1 MLSPLGAW
9 VQFLLREL
17 RSYKPHTEVT
27 HTQKRNWFSK
37 EALGLYLGCVC
48 VHTRSWESEDQAV
61 CRQES
66 YLCSQVLSVIGSGQS
81 CWKPN
86 GMCMFL
92 LSLQVS
98 ILLWTKNSICSLA
111 AVSLHKRLQPPLQ
124 EVCTSYTVFKR
135 KGNLCCSAFHSF
147 EWVKKKFKWLKKKKK
162 TYDFIEGDS
171 WLTYLPPTRKLFLL
185 IFLF

>member
-37 EALGLYLGCVC
+37 ETLDLYLGCVC

-92 LSLQVS
+92 ISLQVS

-124 EVCTSYTVFKR
+124 EVCTSHTVFKR
-135 KGNLCCSAFHSF
+135 KGNLCCSAFQSF
-147 EWVKKKFKWLKKKKK
+147 QWVKKNF
-162 TYDFIEGDS
+162 
-171 WLTYLPPTRKLFLL
+171 
-185 IFLF
+185 